1 MRIRFLV
8 ASLALIAAIAVA
20 PSAAA
25 DVPVCS
31 LPDKSFAEGDG
42 GIFIPSFKA
51 DCTALVPHDLL
62 FHLRTADG
70 TAVAPADYQA
80 IDFDAGPN
88 GQELEVVVV
97 IVGDTDVEPDET
109 FTLTVS
115 DPSGRV
121 SFAKP
126 TATITIVDDDAP
138 PSGPCILL
146 SDAAAS
152 VSGVASTP
160 AVRGIAGTDRM
171 TVTNCGDTDVH
182 LDARGTDATGDG
194 ATWQLTN
201 ASSGGPIDSTCDLGL
216 NLFRATVVL
225 WLGSGGGV
233 GTSLTTQDT
242 PLLDTDGDGIFTLP
256 AMATQ
261 EFSPEVE
268 LPCDGSDN
276 LGDPMTMTIDL
287 TAVAP

>member
-1 MRIRFLV
+1 M
-8 ASLALIAAIAVA
+8 
-20 PSAAA
+20 
-25 DVPVCS
+25 
-31 LPDKSFAEGDG
+31 
-42 GIFIPSFKA
+42 
-51 DCTALVPHDLL
+51 
-62 FHLRTADG
+62 
-70 TAVAPADYQA
+70 

-97 IVGDTDVEPDET
+97 IVGDTDVEPAIYT

-182 LDARGTDATGDG
+182 LDARVQQTLPATARRGS
-194 ATWQLTN
+194 LTN
-201 ASSGGPIDSTCDLGL
+201 ASSGGPIDSTCRPGL
-216 NLFRATVVL
+216 EPLSRHGRAL
-225 WLGSGGGV
+225 AG
-233 GTSLTTQDT
+233 
-242 PLLDTDGDGIFTLP
+242 
-256 AMATQ
+256 
-261 EFSPEVE
+261 
-268 LPCDGSDN
+268 
-276 LGDPMTMTIDL
+276 
-287 TAVAP
+287 

>member
-1 MRIRFLV
+1 MRIPFLL
-8 ASLALIAAIAVA
+8 ASLSLIATLAVA
-20 PSAAA
+20 PTAAA

-42 GIFIPSFKA
+42 GLFIPSFTA

-62 FHLRTADG
+62 FHLATADG

-80 IDFDAGPN
+80 VDMDAGPN

-121 SFAKP
+121 SFSKP

-146 SDAAAS
+146 SDDASS
-152 VSGVASTP
+152 VSGTASTP
-160 AVRGIAGTDRM
+160 VVRGFAGTDRM
-171 TVTNCGDTDVH
+171 TVTNCGDSKVH
-182 LDARGTDATGDG
+182 LDARGTDASGDG
-194 ATWQLTN
+194 ATWQLTD

-242 PLLDTDGDGIFTLP
+242 PLIDTDGDGIFALP
-256 AMATQ
+256 AAATQ
-261 EFSPEVE
+261 EFSPQVE

-276 LGDPMTMTIDL
+276 LGDPMTMTIDF
-287 TAVAP
+287 TAVEP